1 MEKEMLETIT
11 QRLDRLEKTVAE
23 MDQKLSSLVE
33 KPLPDV
39 PMGAEAR
46 AKMRG
51 AEALRNNKKD
61 AHIAFEVQDINQD
74 DNIGTKVIAEI
85 FKKMG
90 ISEDFELRPIEE
102 LHESMRQHGIRA
114 EDNEFS
120 RAIIEE
126 REK

>member
-1 MEKEMLETIT
+1 MEKETLEDIA

-23 MDQKLSSLVE
+23 LNQKLSSVVE
-33 KPLPDV
+33 KPVSDV
-39 PMGAEAR
+39 PVGPEAR

-61 AHIAFEVQDINQD
+61 AHVAEEVFDRIFE
-74 DNIGTKVIAEI
+74 
-85 FKKMG
+85 KMG
-90 ISEDFELRPIEE
+90 IPPDFELKPLKEVRKSMV
-102 LHESMRQHGIRA
+102 ESGIRP

-120 RAIIEE
+120 RAIIAE

>member
-1 MEKEMLETIT
+1 MEKDTLETIA

-23 MDQKLSSLVE
+23 MNQKLSSLVE
-33 KPLPDV
+33 KPAPDV
-39 PMGAEAR
+39 PMGPEAR

-51 AEALRNNKKD
+51 AEALRNNKQD
-61 AHIAFEVQDINQD
+61 AHLAKEALDRIFE
-74 DNIGTKVIAEI
+74 E
-85 FKKMG
+85 MG
-90 ISEDFELRPIEE
+90 IPPDFDPGSIEDLR
-102 LHESMRQHGIRA
+102 ESMRQNGIRA

>member
-1 MEKEMLETIT
+1 MEKETLETIA
-11 QRLDRLEKTVAE
+11 QRLDQLEKTVAE
-23 MDQKLSSLVE
+23 LSQKLSSVVE
-33 KPLPDV
+33 KVATDI
-39 PMGAEAR
+39 PMGPEAR

-51 AEALRNNKKD
+51 AEALKNSKRE
-61 AHIAFEVQDINQD
+61 AHITEKILDELFEKLGIPPDFD
-74 DNIGTKVIAEI
+74 PGT
-85 FKKMG
+85 
-90 ISEDFELRPIEE
+90 IEE

>member
-1 MEKEMLETIT
+1 MEKETLETIT
-11 QRLDRLEKTVAE
+11 QRLDRLEKIVAE
-23 MDQKLSSLVE
+23 MNQKLSSVVE
-33 KPLPDV
+33 EATPDV
-39 PMGAEAR
+39 PMGPEAR

-51 AEALRNNKKD
+51 AEALRNNKQD
-61 AHIAFEVQDINQD
+61 AHITEKILDELFE
-74 DNIGTKVIAEI
+74 KL
-85 FKKMG
+85 G
-90 ISEDFELRPIEE
+90 IPPDFDPGSIED